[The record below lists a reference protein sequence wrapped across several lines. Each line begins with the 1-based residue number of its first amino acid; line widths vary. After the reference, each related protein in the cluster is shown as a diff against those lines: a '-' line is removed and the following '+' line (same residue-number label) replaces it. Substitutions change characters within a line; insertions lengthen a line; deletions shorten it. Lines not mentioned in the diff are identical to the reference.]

1 MIAVIITIIVVIIII
16 VVRVSVINQDER
28 QEALDHAR
36 RYTNGF
42 LPTFTVH
49 NFDSRYSFSI
59 DEKNRKILYLIANS
73 QERHLIDFENVISV
87 EIIEDSNRT
96 FSKSSL
102 RTIGGGVV
110 GGIVGGGAGAIIGGL
125 SGTTHEKKN
134 ISKIA
139 VRILLRNYSIPS
151 LYIYCLNTD
160 ITSMGE
166 ALSSEHPYC
175 IDATREAREIADHL
189 SVIIDMMDREYQHQE
204 NMLISEP
211 KNQSVADELEKLYS
225 LKEKGLLS
233 EEEFQK
239 QKERLLS

>member
-1 MIAVIITIIVVIIII
+1 MIAVVITAIVLIIII
-16 VVRVSVINQDER
+16 VVRVTAINQDER

-36 RYTNGF
+36 RYTEGF

-59 DEKNRKILYLIANS
+59 DDKNRKILYLIANS
-73 QERHLIDFENVISV
+73 KERHLIDFENVISV

-102 RTIGGGVV
+102 RAIGGGVV
-110 GGIVGGGAGAIIGGL
+110 GGIIGAGAGAVIGGL

-139 VRILLRNYSIPS
+139 VRILLRNYTIPS

-160 ITSMGE
+160 VTSMGQ
-166 ALSSEHPYC
+166 ALSSEHIC
-175 IDATREAREIADHL
+175 CVEAMKEARQIADRL

-204 NMLISEP
+204 NILIPEP
-211 KNQSVADELEKLYS
+211 KTQSIADELEKLS
-225 LKEKGLLS
+225 ALKEKGILS
-233 EEEFQK
+233 EEEFEK
-239 QKERLLS
+239 QKTKLLS

>member
-1 MIAVIITIIVVIIII
+1 MIAVIITIIVLVIII
-16 VVRVSVINQDER
+16 VARVSAINQDER

-36 RYTNGF
+36 RYTDGF

-59 DEKNRKILYLIANS
+59 DEKNRKILYLIAS
-73 QERHLIDFENVISV
+73 SKERHLIDYENVISV

-160 ITSMGE
+160 TTSMGE
-166 ALSSEHPYC
+166 SLSSEHPYC
-175 IDATREAREIADHL
+175 IDAIREAREIADHL

>member
-1 MIAVIITIIVVIIII
+1 MIAVLITIIVLVIII
-16 VVRVSVINQDER
+16 VARVSAMNQNER
-28 QEALDHAR
+28 QEELDHTR

-73 QERHLIDFENVISV
+73 KERHLIDFENVISV

-134 ISKIA
+134 I
-139 VRILLRNYSIPS
+139 
-151 LYIYCLNTD
+151 
-160 ITSMGE
+160 
-166 ALSSEHPYC
+166 
-175 IDATREAREIADHL
+175 
-189 SVIIDMMDREYQHQE
+189 
-204 NMLISEP
+204 
-211 KNQSVADELEKLYS
+211 
-225 LKEKGLLS
+225 
-233 EEEFQK
+233 
-239 QKERLLS
+239 

>member
-1 MIAVIITIIVVIIII
+1 MTAVVITIILLVVII
-16 VVRVSVINQDER
+16 VVRVSAINQDER

-36 RYTNGF
+36 RYTEGF

-73 QERHLIDFENVISV
+73 KERHLIDFENVISV

-110 GGIVGGGAGAIIGGL
+110 GGIVGGSAGAIIGGL

-139 VRILLRNYSIPS
+139 VRILLRNYSTPS

-160 ITSMGE
+160 LTSMGE

-175 IDATREAREIADHL
+175 IDAMREAREIADHI

-204 NMLISEP
+204 NMSIAKPETKSI
-211 KNQSVADELEKLYS
+211 ADELEKLCA
-225 LKEKGLLS
+225 LKDKGILS
-233 EEEFQK
+233 AEEFEK
-239 QKERLLS
+239 QKEKLLS

>member
-1 MIAVIITIIVVIIII
+1 MIAVVITVIVLIIII
-16 VVRVSVINQDER
+16 VVRVSAINQDER

-36 RYTNGF
+36 RYTGGF
-42 LPTFTVH
+42 IPTFTVH

-73 QERHLIDFENVISV
+73 NERHLIDFENVISV

-102 RTIGGGVV
+102 RAIGGGVV

-139 VRILLRNYSIPS
+139 VRILLRNYSTPS

-160 ITSMGE
+160 LTSLGE

-175 IDATREAREIADHL
+175 IDAIKEAREIADHL

-204 NMLISEP
+204 KMLISEP